1 MAASQPKQAPS
12 VAKNSKTTSNSH
24 ATSSIGNTA
33 SMAANL
39 KTQMVK
45 MILPSIVGYERIA
58 MASAAAFAKMHD
70 FPAERIED
78 LKTIVAEA
86 TVNAMQHGN
95 KEREDLEVIV
105 AIRYIDHAIQVDVFD
120 HGKGITAVLPKPDIE
135 KIINNQDSPIGFGI
149 FLIQELADD
158 VEFNLDTETGHKL
171 KMVLNKHP
179 A

>member
-1 MAASQPKQAPS
+1 
-12 VAKNSKTTSNSH
+12 
-24 ATSSIGNTA
+24 
-33 SMAANL
+33 
-39 KTQMVK
+39 
-45 MILPSIVGYERIA
+45 MILPNIVGYERIA
-58 MASAAAFAKMHD
+58 MASAAAFAKMHG

-95 KEREDLEVIV
+95 REREDLEVIV
-105 AIRYIDHAIQVDVFD
+105 AIRYIDNTIQVEVFD
-120 HGKGITAVLPKPDIE
+120 HGNGISAILPKPDIE

-171 KMVLNKHP
+171 KMVINKHHP
-179 A
+179 